1 MNNNK
6 NDLVNEPSED
16 ELELKRYIK
25 KGRHLKWTWIIGTPV
40 IVICIMYGDAAQW
53 LLAFFI
59 VVYMYI
65 TTTNYFK

>member
-6 NDLVNEPSED
+6 NDLVNEPSEE

-25 KGRHLKWTWIIGTPV
+25 KGKNLKWTWLIGTPV

-65 TTTNYFK
+65 STTNYFK